1 MTIRKGEPWG
11 APGALPAGGV
21 VVRSDAEARA
31 VLEEAR
37 RAGRPFPA
45 LGLLGGDLCRTLG
58 GTGDE
63 ARLHSPQAVT
73 FPVDLGE
80 ALVDGRLY
88 LFVAHL
94 VARDRFWR
102 HSFVA
107 MNAQWLGEWNLGP
120 RAHPGDAKLDTY
132 QADLTLSDLPK
143 VRARLHHGVHL
154 PHPRITERRRPAVQV
169 ELDRPL
175 AVSVDGT
182 PIGRARN
189 LSVRVEPDA
198 LTVVV

>member
-1 MTIRKGEPWG
+1 MTIERGKAWG
-11 APGALPAGGV
+11 APGALAGDGV
-21 VVRSDAEARA
+21 VVRTDAEARA

-37 RAGRPFPA
+37 RSGRPFPP

-63 ARLHSPQAVT
+63 ARLRSEDAVT

-80 ALVDGRLY
+80 ALVDGRVV

-94 VARDRFWR
+94 VARDRLWR

-107 MNAQWLGEWNLGP
+107 MNAQWLGTWNLGP

-132 QADLTLSDLPK
+132 ECALSLSDLPK
-143 VRARLHHGVHL
+143 VRARLHHGTHL
-154 PHPRITERRRPAVQV
+154 PHPRIKERRGPAVQV
-169 ELDRPL
+169 ELPG
-175 AVSVDGT
+175 AVGVRADGVVV
-182 PIGRARN
+182 GRGRS

-198 LTVVV
+198 LTVVI